1 MSGPAGKKVKK
12 LKIKVQEYFFSFS
25 RTRRQIFMRSDTLQ
39 NHFTYHALRDVE
51 RLPRQNHGKPGK
63 PGKIRK
69 TEKLAPKTQKPEP
82 KL

>member
-1 MSGPAGKKVKK
+1 VSGPAGKKVKK

-25 RTRRQIFMRSDTLQ
+25 RTRRQIF
-39 NHFTYHALRDVE
+39 E